1 MRTDPL
7 RTLAEA
13 RPAELSPEAPV
24 DPAVRRAELTYA
36 MTISRE
42 TSPAARPARR
52 FRPVLALSLAG
63 AAATAAAAIVIVP
76 GGDSAA
82 PAREA
87 LPAPQEPTAR
97 TVLMAAA
104 EKAAA
109 APATGKYWLVST
121 LALKPVKSVRSEW
134 ITLDGQRWT
143 GYRTAAPSP
152 GTKAAEL
159 HKLKGLAPMSASV
172 LGPSPTLAAL
182 RRLPAD
188 PQALRRLAERNFPN
202 NIDSETRKPVETR
215 AGYVAQ
221 ALLELLAEQ
230 PVTPQVRAAGFR
242 ALADLPGVSSKGG
255 TRDALG
261 RKGELLVF
269 SQYYPHVGTVTNR
282 LIVDPKTSQVLSLG
296 EQTTGRK
303 PHKSELLY
311 LTAGWTDRAPSLPRL
326 P

>member
-1 MRTDPL
+1 MKTDPL

-13 RPAELSPEAPV
+13 RPAELSPDAPV
-24 DPAVRRAELTYA
+24 DPAVRRAELTHA
-36 MTISRE
+36 MTTPRE
-42 TSPAARPARR
+42 TSPARRPARR

-63 AAATAAAAIVIVP
+63 AAAAAAAAIVVVP
-76 GGDSAA
+76 GGGSDA
-82 PAREA
+82 PAGGA
-87 LPAPQEPTAR
+87 LAAPQEPTAR

-104 EKAAA
+104 ERAAA
-109 APATGKYWLVST
+109 APASGKYWLVST
-121 LALKPVKSVRSEW
+121 LTSKPVKSVHSEW
-134 ITLDGQRWT
+134 ITLDGRRWT
-143 GYRTAAPSP
+143 GYRTAAPAP
-152 GTKAAEL
+152 GSKAAEL
-159 HKLKGLAPMSASV
+159 HKLKGLAPMAATV
-172 LGPSPTLAAL
+172 LGPSPSLAAL
-182 RRLPAD
+182 RGLPAD
-188 PQALRRLAERNFPN
+188 PKALRRLAERNFPN
-202 NIDSETRKPVETR
+202 KIDTETRKPVETK
-215 AGYVAQ
+215 AAYVAQ

-269 SQYYPHVGTVTNR
+269 SQYYPHVGTVTKR
-282 LIVDPKTSQVLSLG
+282 LVINPKTSQVLSLG

-311 LTAGWTDRAPSLPRL
+311 LTTGWTNQAPSLPRL